1 MASWDTEQTRCLSE
15 HTFGLQ
21 FVSLAWDRANFNQLF
36 QAGDTLE
43 LKAVDILSP
52 AGARRQG
59 AVTLVCTNSLSS
71 LGGRSSA
78 PVFSCGLCHRKK
90 VIIFPSCCQSGLL
103 IWYSLII
110 PTIWEQH
117 EGLGTECVQ
126 SIEDKV
132 QKKGKKLI
140 WRHLKHVF
148 FCPAGC
154 KKPLSCIDACGE
166 NRPQ

>member
-1 MASWDTEQTRCLSE
+1 MASRDTEQTRCLSE
-15 HTFGLQ
+15 QTFGLQ

-78 PVFSCGLCHRKK
+78 PVFSCGLCHRKR

-117 EGLGTECVQ
+117 EGLGAECVQ

-132 QKKGKKLI
+132 QKRVKSSSEGALNMYSFVQQGAKSL
-140 WRHLKHVF
+140 
-148 FCPAGC
+148 
-154 KKPLSCIDACGE
+154 
-166 NRPQ
+166 